1 MITYI
6 IIDLTLAIIPAKIA
20 SNKGRDS
27 TTWYIYGCLLFI
39 IALVHSLCLN
49 DISNENITGKIS
61 TETIDV
67 NRLPDKMDINAKV
80 SVTSYGII
88 KKNENVILQLK
99 IKNLGVKRIRAI
111 KLHLKAMNDFGDDIK
126 PVKDDCL
133 EMVIQDLSID
143 PLKEQTKEF
152 SLESELRDARKF
164 EFTFCQICYED
175 NEVETC
181 GFPRFVET
189 CQNKIEP
196 KYLKIV
202 QENYPQAGYYMTDS
216 NDYWQCICGNVNS
229 NRFDKCTSC
238 NISKKEAEAFSKD
251 NIGIFYAKSQE
262 EEKEQEID
270 DKRNSCVILGAILI
284 IIVVAFLRT
293 I

>member
-1 MITYI
+1 M
-6 IIDLTLAIIPAKIA
+6 IDLALAIIPAKIA
-20 SNKGRDS
+20 SDKGRDF
-27 TTWYIYGCLLFI
+27 TTWYIYGCFLFI

-49 DISNENITGKIS
+49 DISKENITEKIS
-61 TETIDV
+61 TETLGV
-67 NRLPDKMDINAKV
+67 NELPVKVDINAKV
-80 SVTSYGII
+80 LVTAYNII

-126 PVKDDCL
+126 PVKNDCF

-143 PLKEQTKEF
+143 PLKEQTKEL
-152 SLESELRDARKF
+152 SLKSELKNARKF
-164 EFTFCQICYED
+164 EFAFYQICYDD
-175 NEVETC
+175 NEIETC
-181 GFPRFVET
+181 VSLHFIET

-196 KYLKIV
+196 KYLKFV

>member
-1 MITYI
+1 M
-6 IIDLTLAIIPAKIA
+6 IDLALAIIPAKIA
-20 SNKGRDS
+20 SDKGRDF
-27 TTWYIYGCLLFI
+27 TTWYIYGCFLFI

-49 DISNENITGKIS
+49 DISKENMTEKIS
-61 TETIDV
+61 TEILGV
-67 NRLPDKMDINAKV
+67 NGLSVKVDINAKV
-80 SVTSYGII
+80 LVIAYNII

-126 PVKDDCL
+126 PVKDDCF
-133 EMVIQDLSID
+133 EMVIQDLSFD
-143 PLKEQTKEF
+143 PLKEQTKEL
-152 SLESELRDARKF
+152 SLESELRNARNF
-164 EFTFCQICYED
+164 EFAFYQICYED
-175 NEVETC
+175 NEIETC
-181 GFPRFVET
+181 VSPYFVET

-196 KYLKIV
+196 KYLKFV
-202 QENYPQAGYYMTDS
+202 QENYPQAGYYMINS

-251 NIGIFYAKSQE
+251 NIEVSYTKSQKE
-262 EEKEQEID
+262 EEEQEID
-270 DKRNSCVILGAILI
+270 DKRNTRVILGAILI
-284 IIVVAFLRT
+284 IIVVGFLRT